1 MGRKL
6 EESGHKKVIEY
17 IVEERVHPSSGK
29 KIKVRTRLRALRV
42 LASLEG
48 PLSGASV
55 HFGLRIWRR
64 FGIKVR
70 VLKEMKLEYKDYAWR
85 LKGDRVQKD

>member
-1 MGRKL
+1 MGKKL
-6 EESGHKKVIEY
+6 EESGHKKILEY
-17 IVEERVHPSSGK
+17 VVEEKIHPRTGK
-29 KIKVRTRLRALRV
+29 KTKVRTRLRALRV

-64 FGIKVR
+64 SRWIGFWR
-70 VLKEMKLEYKDYAWR
+70 LAWR
-85 LKGDRVQKD
+85 GVISRTAIL